1 MTEKNKY
8 FLKAYNSLVFMK
20 QPNII
25 LSVCFIFKY
34 NGMIQTTLCD
44 ILGEYLLTQR
54 IYNICGLGPTMS
66 M

>member
-25 LSVCFIFKY
+25 LSVCLVSAIFNIKALLSWIHGLRFLFIS
-34 NGMIQTTLCD
+34 
-44 ILGEYLLTQR
+44 LLFF
-54 IYNICGLGPTMS
+54 S
-66 M
+66 